1 MSGCSVLIL
10 LIQNTTVLKSWLFQM
25 LSAANGSL
33 LLIIF
38 VIVISNAALDRWQ
51 P

>member
-1 MSGCSVLIL
+1 MFRFNPINSNPNGFKVI
-10 LIQNTTVLKSWLFQM
+10 WLFQM

-38 VIVISNAALDRWQ
+38 IIIISNAALDRWQ
-51 P
+51 L